1 MHGDGE
7 ILAARAAEAAGIKF
21 TLSTMSICSIEDVR
35 AATKQPFWFQLYVFS
50 DRGFSEEVVARAKA
64 AGCTA
69 LFVTVDVPTRG
80 QRHADMK
87 NGLKVPPKLTARNAF
102 DIMTKPGWAM
112 SVLMGKRKTFGN
124 IDPYIKGK
132 GKISKS
138 GAWINDNIDASLS
151 WDDIAWMRKI
161 WPGKLVLKGI
171 LDADDAKKA
180 ADLGVDAIVV
190 SNHGGR
196 QLDGA
201 PSTVAALPRIADA
214 AGDRIEILFDSGIRS
229 GQDVLKA
236 LALGAHGCLIGR
248 AYLYG
253 LAAMGEAGVT
263 KALSLIEQELRASM
277 AFTGVK
283 TTADIS
289 RDILFDKVGDPRR
302 EI

>member
-1 MHGDGE
+1 
-7 ILAARAAEAAGIKF
+7 
-21 TLSTMSICSIEDVR
+21 
-35 AATKQPFWFQLYVFS
+35 
-50 DRGFSEEVVARAKA
+50 
-64 AGCTA
+64 
-69 LFVTVDVPTRG
+69 
-80 QRHADMK
+80 MK

-112 SVLMGKRKTFGN
+112 SVLMGKRRTFGN

-171 LDADDAKKA
+171 LDADDARKA

-201 PSTVAALPRIADA
+201 PSTVAALPRIANA

-253 LAAMGEAGVT
+253 LSAMGEAGVT
-263 KALSLIEQELRASM
+263 KALKLIGEELRASM

-283 TTADIS
+283 TIADIS
-289 RDILFDKVGDPRR
+289 RDILFDKVGDARR